1 MSTNFEQGLDV
12 EGNVNLTGNIIVGGN
27 TVAGDAN
34 TDNVTF
40 NADVSSDIIPD
51 VDKTYSLG
59 TITKRWDN
67 IFGDALNLE
76 SGLSAASAVVTTS
89 VTAEEFI
96 STSTG
101 TPTLSSGSDIII
113 NPTGQVNVTSDI
125 EVTGN
130 LLVQGVLSNL
140 LNWSIVE
147 SSGVLTF
154 VNSVSGN
161 TVTLPDVTD
170 TLATQAYVN
179 QQITAE
185 NLDFAGD
192 TGGTLEIDLDSEVLT
207 IAGGT
212 GIDTVGSGNTLTIS
226 VDSTIA
232 TQAYVSQQITTDTAG
247 LASELYVQN
256 YVAANAGGGGGGASI
271 AAAPEVILTGL
282 TQGSINLTG
291 VEDGQVVVTWLAD
304 HATSNTSTFMQIW
317 DQDGWVGFNPSS
329 TVLANTTN
337 AHIRWANTTGVTKD
351 VYIRGG
357 ISNSGGVGRIVVMKF
372 GADFDGDYNSL
383 TGLPT
388 LFSGAWADLTG
399 KPTIPTD
406 LGDLTDNGGLL
417 NSGGGGGFI
426 TGGTLIGGN
435 GTQTALSFNTPVT
448 VQNGQTIFGWS
459 SDTNSGSQWYDNY
472 QGSVLN
478 WTNYG
483 NPYTN
488 NSGGPVV
495 VYGRCSTTNSQARTI
510 TYQIFG

>member
-1 MSTNFEQGLDV
+1 MTTNFEQGLDV

-27 TVAGDAN
+27 TITGDTN
-34 TDNVTF
+34 TDNITF
-40 NADVSSDIIPD
+40 NADVSSDIIPN

-113 NPTGQVNVTSDI
+113 NPAGQVNVTSDI

-140 LNWSIVE
+140 TNWSIVE
-147 SSGVLTF
+147 TSGVLTF

-161 TVTLPDVTD
+161 TVTVPDTTD
-170 TLATQAYVN
+170 TLATQTYVDN
-179 QQITAE
+179 LVTAQD
-185 NLDFAGD
+185 LDFAGD
-192 TGGTLEIDLDSEVLT
+192 TGGNLSIDLDSEVLT

-212 GIDTVGSGNTLTIS
+212 GINTAGSGNTITIS
-226 VDSTIA
+226 VDSS
-232 TQAYVSQQITTDTAG
+232 VTAG
-247 LASELYVQN
+247 LASESYVQN
-256 YVAANAGGGGGGASI
+256 YVAANAGGGGGASI

-291 VEDGQVVVTWLAD
+291 VEPGEVVVAWLAD

-329 TVLANTTN
+329 TVLVNTTSP
-337 AHIRWANTTGVTKD
+337 HIRWANTTGVTKD

-357 ISNSGGVGRIVVMKF
+357 ISTSGGVGRIVVMKF
-372 GADFDGDYNSL
+372 GEDFDGDYNSL

-399 KPTIPTD
+399 KPTIPAD
-406 LGDLTDNGGLL
+406 VGDLTDTGGLL
-417 NSGGGGGFI
+417 GGGGGGFI
-426 TGGTLIGGN
+426 TGGTLVGGN

-448 VQNGQTIFGWS
+448 VQDGQTIFGWS
-459 SDTNSGSQWYDNY
+459 SHDTNSGSSWWDNY